1 MIVQTKSW
9 DTIETGPAQTTQ
21 QVRMRFL
28 EADILFDAGSAQF
41 VVNDIP
47 AVKNGTI
54 LKAEMAENAIE
65 AATISKALLD

>member
-1 MIVQTKSW
+1 
-9 DTIETGPAQTTQ
+9 
-21 QVRMRFL
+21 MRFL

>member
-1 MIVQTKSW
+1 
-9 DTIETGPAQTTQ
+9 
-21 QVRMRFL
+21 MRFL

-65 AATISKALLD
+65 AATISKALLDQINDDKSTSNNSDHMN